1 MSCTKMFETLGVAVS
16 GTAIKVLP
24 HNVHRKALFLAAS
37 GGDVKVAVGYTPAT
51 TSYFTIKDGAH
62 VTFDSFIPIGEIWAS
77 GTGTLVYGE
86 AV

>member
-1 MSCTKMFETLGVAVS
+1 MSCTKMLDTLGVEVS
-16 GTAIKVLP
+16 GTSVKVLP
-24 HNVHRKALFLAAS
+24 YNIHRKALFLAAS

-51 TSYFTIKDGAH
+51 SSYFTIKDGSH
-62 VTFDSFIPIGEIWAS
+62 VTFDSFIPVGEIWAS